1 MIREMTELLDR
12 SKQQASRNYE
22 AELDQLRLELLES
35 KRQIKEKTGDIMEQ
49 EEKNR
54 NVQLD
59 LKSKNLLL
67 KEV

>member
-54 NVQLD
+54 NVQQD